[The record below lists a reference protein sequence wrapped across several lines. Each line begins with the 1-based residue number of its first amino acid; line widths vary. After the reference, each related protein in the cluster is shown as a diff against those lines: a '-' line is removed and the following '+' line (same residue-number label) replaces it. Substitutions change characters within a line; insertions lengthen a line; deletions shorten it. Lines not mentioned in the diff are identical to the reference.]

1 MLKVFNI
8 QLQDHIIV
16 TEKDFISMN
25 KIQKIGKER
34 NIKSINTLQKGML
47 IEENERLKQKINELQ
62 KEIGKNNSLQVISA
76 EYVGN
81 YNAVSYTHLT
91 LPTTSRV

>member
-34 NIKSINTLQKGML
+34 NIKVYKYFAKRNVNRRKM
-47 IEENERLKQKINELQ
+47 KD
-62 KEIGKNNSLQVISA
+62 
-76 EYVGN
+76 
-81 YNAVSYTHLT
+81 
-91 LPTTSRV
+91 